1 MKILQVSVLLLA
13 AALGGTARAQLPFPL
28 PGEPGP
34 DLSRRP
40 ACTSAYVRSIEQQVA
55 AMRKLRSAG
64 PEAVNRLCT
73 LIELGGAWLGG
84 ELPEDLR
91 GQLKG
96 ALGFDVDLQRMAAQC
111 RAGQGMLER
120 ELIGRLGFLRSE
132 LVRCNDTI

>member
-1 MKILQVSVLLLA
+1 MKILQVSVLALA

-40 ACTSAYVRSIEQQVA
+40 ECTSAYVRSIERQAA

-64 PEAVNRLCT
+64 PEAVSRLCT
-73 LIELGGAWLGG
+73 LIELGG

-91 GQLKG
+91 GQLKQT
-96 ALGFDVDLQRMAAQC
+96 LGFDVDFAQMAAQC

>member
-1 MKILQVSVLLLA
+1 MKILHASVLVLA
-13 AALGGTARAQLPFPL
+13 AALGGTASAQLPFPL

-40 ACTSAYVRSIEQQVA
+40 QCTSAYVRSIEQQVA

-64 PEAVNRLCT
+64 PEAVSRLCT
-73 LIELGGAWLGG
+73 LIELGSA
-84 ELPEDLR
+84 LPEDLR
-91 GQLKG
+91 GRLNET
-96 ALGFDVDLQRMAAQC
+96 LGFDVDLQRMAAQC

-132 LVRCNDTI
+132 LVRCNDTV